1 MRELREAAAEM
12 KIEGIRYADGELH
25 IKCNPQDGVQATYK
39 IEPGKEYDIVLHKN
53 KRSLDANAYAWVLI
67 DKLSAKLG
75 LSPIEVYRQAI
86 ENTGGVTATIVCV
99 ADVAAPT
106 LIKSWEKGHLGRQ
119 CQQFP
124 SNTPGYVNV
133 KLIYGSSDYSTQQMS
148 RFIDGLVQDAQAL
161 GIETMPPEKLESLL
175 SSWK

>member
-1 MRELREAAAEM
+1 MKVEAV
-12 KIEGIRYADGELH
+12 RYADGELH
-25 IKCNPQDGVQATYK
+25 IKCNPQDGIQATYK
-39 IEPGKEYDIVLHKN
+39 IEVGMEYEIVPHKN

-67 DKLSAKLG
+67 DKLSGNPRLP
-75 LSPIEVYRQAI
+75 PIEVYRQAI
-86 ENTGGVTATIVCV
+86 ENTGGVMATMVCV
-99 ADVAAPT
+99 ADIAAPS

-124 SNTPGYVNV
+124 SNVPGFVNI
-133 KLIYGSSDYSTQQMS
+133 KLIYGSSDYDTAQMS

-161 GIETMPPEKLESLL
+161 GIETMPPEKLDSLL